1 MDQNFCLFW
10 NDRIGEE
17 RKKEKNF
24 SLFLSFSMLHF
35 FFTQTTLFVISSN
48 FCQNFRIEM
57 QNRTWGEEEE
67 VELNFFLSSFV
78 FLSKFSLS
86 LKFSEEVA
94 FIISKIR
101 TSKKE
106 SINCAWDWTKGL
118 LIRNSHLYLFLHIR
132 SFVASIDDW
141 DLILFFCLLQVLQFS
156 FAKQSPLFV
165 FPRFCFLT
173 SSSFTPREFLMK
185 SDCFTSC
192 SRCCC
197 CCCCC
202 RWRSSRWRIWYRS
215 CKEKI

>member
-118 LIRNSHLYLFLHIR
+118 LIRNSHLYLFVHIR
-132 SFVASIDDW
+132 SFVRRIHRWWLRFDTFLLSSSSTVLLCKTKSVICFSA
-141 DLILFFCLLQVLQFS
+141 LLFFNLLFFHSARISDEVWLFYFLFS
-156 FAKQSPLFV
+156 L
-165 FPRFCFLT
+165 L
-173 SSSFTPREFLMK
+173 LLLLLLLL
-185 SDCFTSC
+185 
-192 SRCCC
+192 
-197 CCCCC
+197 
-202 RWRSSRWRIWYRS
+202 
-215 CKEKI
+215 